1 MNREQL
7 DRIQKDLVSK
17 MVFLTGPRQV
27 GKTWIAKNIAQK
39 TADSVYLNF
48 DNLHDRQAIQEGSWP
63 VKTSLLVFDEIHKM
77 AHWKNWLKGV
87 YDTKPKTQQILVTG
101 SARLE
106 AFRHSGDSLAGR
118 FFQHRILPLTLD
130 ELYTLNP
137 QEDPHENLEA
147 LLSRG
152 GFPEPWLAEDTVAV
166 DRWRSL
172 YADSLIR
179 QDAVDLSRIH
189 DVRAMITLFE
199 LLKTRVGSPISFAAL
214 ARDLQVSPTTVGKYI
229 EILESLYVVFRVIPW
244 SQNIARSLIKEPKI
258 YFFDLGFVENG
269 EGARLENLV
278 ALSMLKHTYSLFDQ
292 KGISAEL
299 RYLRTKEGQE
309 VDFCFVIK
317 HTPSLLVEVKTTQKE
332 MSPGLWYFAKKYQV
346 PGLQLVKNLRI
357 PRDKENIQVRNC
369 AQWLSREL

>member
-1 MNREQL
+1 
-7 DRIQKDLVSK
+7 